1 MRRQLRSAS
10 IKKTRVRAPSGTVMR
25 FRRKKPNYAQC
36 GGCGA
41 KMVRKRLSPSGMAK
55 LSKTEKRPERP
66 LPHLCSRCMREQI
79 KMKVRGM

>member
-1 MRRQLRSAS
+1 MQRHLRSAS

-25 FRRKKPNYAQC
+25 FRRKNPNYMQC
-36 GGCGA
+36 GNCGA
-41 KMVRKRLSPSGMAK
+41 KMVRKRLRPAAAAK
-55 LSKTEKRPERP
+55 LSKTQKRPERP